1 MLYDIFMDF
10 YIYFIVVFRQVKCF
24 INNFDIFYNLDDIY
38 MKYIFG
44 IQNWDVYKDL
54 YYVYR
59 FGYLVVMCRNFDLII
74 ILVMV

>member
-1 MLYDIFMDF
+1 MLFDIFMDF

-54 YYVYR
+54 YM
-59 FGYLVVMCRNFDLII
+59 FIDLVIQWLCVEILI
-74 ILVMV
+74 

>member
-1 MLYDIFMDF
+1 MLFDIFMDF

-38 MKYIFG
+38 MKYIFK

-54 YYVYR
+54 YM
-59 FGYLVVMCRNFDLII
+59 FIDLVIQWLCVEILI
-74 ILVMV
+74 

>member
-54 YYVYR
+54 YM
-59 FGYLVVMCRNFDLII
+59 FIDVVIQWLCVEILI
-74 ILVMV
+74 

>member
-1 MLYDIFMDF
+1 MLFDIFMDF

-54 YYVYR
+54 YM
-59 FGYLVVMCRNFDLII
+59 FIDVVIQWLCVEILI
-74 ILVMV
+74 